1 MGLVQEG
8 SDDGSGDGLDQC
20 HHDCIE
26 STECP
31 VEDCIK
37 CNDDC
42 HDGDDDM
49 GFLQVV
55 AGNEGCHKA
64 CFDSD
69 DCTGC
74 GAFMC
79 HAACVH
85 DTGSDDGHYDG
96 GSYDGGS
103 YDGGSYD
110 GGSDMGSEMGLVQ
123 EGSDDGSGD
132 GLDQCHHDCIEST
145 ECPVEDC
152 IKCNDDCHD
161 GDDDMGFLQVV
172 AGNEGC
178 HKACFDSDDCTGCGA
193 FMCHAACVHDT
204 GSDDGHHDMG
214 SDDGHHD
221 MGSDMGSY

>member
-1 MGLVQEG
+1 MGNRGVRSNMRTLAIIALCVSLAMGAPTHPDAIVPEVATMGLVQEG

-55 AGNEGCHKA
+55 AGNEGCLKA

-85 DTGSDDGHYDG
+85 DTGSDYGHHDMGSDDGHHDM
-96 GSYDGGS
+96 GSDMGS

-123 EGSDDGSGD
+123 EGSDDGSDD
-132 GLDQCHHDCIEST
+132 GSHDPEHQCHLDC
-145 ECPVEDC
+145 VEDADVC
-152 IKCNDDCHD
+152 DEAKCEACNNDCGHD
-161 GDDDMGFLQVV
+161 GD
-172 AGNEGC
+172 
-178 HKACFDSDDCTGCGA
+178 
-193 FMCHAACVHDT
+193 
-204 GSDDGHHDMG
+204 
-214 SDDGHHD
+214 
-221 MGSDMGSY
+221 